1 MSDGKPDLTLT
12 RCRVLVVEDEYFLA
26 DDLAKALR
34 SRGAQVVGPIA
45 ELAEALSQVRQDGF
59 DFAVIDVNLRDE
71 KAFPIADELAR
82 QGIPFAF
89 ATGYGS
95 DVIPE
100 QYQNIRRWEKPYD
113 LQEIA
118 GEAIS
123 ICRRSNL
130 LP

>member
-1 MSDGKPDLTLT
+1 MSDGKPDLT

-89 ATGYGS
+89 ATGYGP

-100 QYQNIRRWEKPYD
+100 QYRNIRRWEKPYD

-118 GEAIS
+118 GEVVSA
-123 ICRRSNL
+123 CRRSNL
-130 LP
+130 VP